1 MKIIDLLDDRSIL
14 LDGRVADKKA
24 ALDQMVELMDAS
36 GKLRDKETYR
46 QGVYA
51 REQEGST
58 GIGEGIAI
66 PHCKSDA
73 VIKPGLAAM
82 VVKDGVEFESL
93 DGQPAHL
100 FFLIAAPNTED
111 NVHLDVLSRL
121 SVLLMDEDFTNK
133 LRQATSVSE
142 FKQIIEE
149 AEKGSENENDT
160 VVEQS
165 NSEHYIVA
173 VTGCPTGIAHTYM
186 AAEALEKKAKEL
198 GYSIKVETRG
208 AGGAKNVL
216 TTDEIERADGI
227 IVAADTQVPM
237 DRFQGKPTVVTK
249 VADGI
254 NKPEELLREIVD
266 GKAPLYEGGGETAP
280 KEETAE
286 KEGIGHATY
295 KHLMSGVS
303 HMLPFVIGG
312 GIMIAIAFLIDT
324 LCGYGGTGGGNF
336 GTCTPLSALF
346 KYIGDF
352 SMGLMV
358 PVLAGY
364 IAYSIADRP
373 GLAVGF
379 TGGLLAANGNAVL
392 AKYVF
397 ANESLGGFSK
407 FISNFAFVGENGG
420 NTVSGF
426 LGGIAAGFVAGFIV
440 LGLKK
445 LCSKLPDSLEGIK
458 PTLIYPLVGIFLIG
472 ILMTMV
478 FNPLIGLINT
488 GLSNM
493 LTSIS
498 DAGMITVLGLILGA
512 MMAIDMGGPI
522 NKAAYVFGSG
532 MLATAS
538 QMMAQGAQASDPA
551 VQACYMAMASI
562 MVGGM
567 VPPVGI
573 AAACKLFPRK
583 FTKAE
588 QGSAVSNI
596 VMGCSFITEG
606 AIPFAASDPLHVI
619 PCTMAGAGVAGL
631 RAVVP
636 VPLGPF
642 VIRPLWMYL
651 NGSAW
656 WCVCIRYRWTA
667 VIIYCRMAGW
677 FRCDGSDVRIYQ
689 KGCESISKRR
699 K

>member
-133 LRQATSVSE
+133 LRQAASVSE
-142 FKQIIEE
+142 FKQIIED
-149 AEKGSENENDT
+149 AEKSSENEGDT
-160 VVEQS
+160 SVERAD
-165 NSEHYIVA
+165 SEHYIVA

-216 TTDEIERADGI
+216 TADEIERADGI

-280 KEETAE
+280 KEEIAE

-631 RAVVP
+631 LSALFGCTLMAPHGGVFVFAT
-636 VPLGPF
+636 VGQPLLYI
-642 VIRPLWMYL
+642 VAWLV
-651 NGSAW
+651 GSA
-656 WCVCIRYRWTA
+656 VTA
-667 VIIYCRMAGW
+667 VMLGFIKKDA
-677 FRCDGSDVRIYQ
+677 
-689 KGCESISKRR
+689 KA
-699 K
+699 

>member
-133 LRQATSVSE
+133 LRQAASVSE
-142 FKQIIEE
+142 FKQIIED
-149 AEKGSENENDT
+149 AEKSSENEGDT
-160 VVEQS
+160 SVERAD
-165 NSEHYIVA
+165 SEHYIVA

-216 TTDEIERADGI
+216 TADEIERADGI

-280 KEETAE
+280 KEEIAE

-445 LCSKLPDSLEGIK
+445 LCSKLPDSLVGIK

-631 RAVVP
+631 LSALFGCTLMAPHGGVFVFAT
-636 VPLGPF
+636 VGQPLLYI
-642 VIRPLWMYL
+642 VAWLV
-651 NGSAW
+651 GSA
-656 WCVCIRYRWTA
+656 VTA
-667 VIIYCRMAGW
+667 VMLGFIKKDA
-677 FRCDGSDVRIYQ
+677 
-689 KGCESISKRR
+689 KA
-699 K
+699 

>member
-133 LRQATSVSE
+133 LRQAASVSE

-149 AEKGSENENDT
+149 AEKGSENEDDT
-160 VVEQS
+160 AVEQM
-165 NSEHYIVA
+165 NPEHYIVA

-280 KEETAE
+280 KEEAAE

-631 RAVVP
+631 LSALFGCTLMAPHGGVFVFAT
-636 VPLGPF
+636 VGQPLLYI
-642 VIRPLWMYL
+642 VAWLV
-651 NGSAW
+651 GSA
-656 WCVCIRYRWTA
+656 VTA
-667 VIIYCRMAGW
+667 VMLGFIKKDA
-677 FRCDGSDVRIYQ
+677 
-689 KGCESISKRR
+689 KA
-699 K
+699 

>member
-82 VVKDGVEFESL
+82 IVKDGVEFESL

-142 FKQIIEE
+142 FTQIIED
-149 AEKGSENENDT
+149 AEKSSENEGDT
-160 VVEQS
+160 AVERAD
-165 NSEHYIVA
+165 SEHYIVA

-216 TTDEIERADGI
+216 TADEIERADGI

-266 GKAPLYEGGGETAP
+266 GKASLYEGGGETAP
-280 KEETAE
+280 KEEIAE

-538 QMMAQGAQASDPA
+538 QMMAQGVQASDPA

-631 RAVVP
+631 LSALFGCTLMAPHGGVFVFAT
-636 VPLGPF
+636 VGQPLLYI
-642 VIRPLWMYL
+642 VAWLV
-651 NGSAW
+651 GSA
-656 WCVCIRYRWTA
+656 VTA
-667 VIIYCRMAGW
+667 VMLGFIKKDA
-677 FRCDGSDVRIYQ
+677 
-689 KGCESISKRR
+689 KA
-699 K
+699 

>member
-133 LRQATSVSE
+133 LRQAASVSE
-142 FKQIIEE
+142 FKQIIED
-149 AEKGSENENDT
+149 AEKSSENEGDT
-160 VVEQS
+160 SVERAD
-165 NSEHYIVA
+165 SEHYIVA

-216 TTDEIERADGI
+216 TADEIERADGI

-280 KEETAE
+280 KEEIAE

-397 ANESLGGFSK
+397 ANESLVGFSK

-538 QMMAQGAQASDPA
+538 QMMAQGVQASDPA

-588 QGSAVSNI
+588 QGSTVSNI

-631 RAVVP
+631 LSALFGCTLMAPHGGVFVFAT
-636 VPLGPF
+636 VGQPLLYI
-642 VIRPLWMYL
+642 VAWLV
-651 NGSAW
+651 GSA
-656 WCVCIRYRWTA
+656 VTA
-667 VIIYCRMAGW
+667 VMLGFIKKDA
-677 FRCDGSDVRIYQ
+677 
-689 KGCESISKRR
+689 KA
-699 K
+699 